1 VWVNR
6 YIVKKKLGKGSFGQ
20 VVQAVDKLT
29 GEHVAIKIVK
39 SKNLF
44 LRQARLEIDLLKQL
58 NELDPHDQSFIVRL
72 KDTFIWRNHQCLTF
86 EMLSYNLYELLRNT
100 SFNGV
105 SLNLISKFAKQIL
118 KVKPYLPPLHK
129 M

>member
-1 VWVNR
+1 M
-6 YIVKKKLGKGSFGQ
+6 
-20 VVQAVDKLT
+20 QAIDRVT
-29 GEHVAIKIVK
+29 GEYVAIKIVK

-58 NELDPHDQSFIVRL
+58 NVMDPQDQSFIVRL
-72 KDTFIWRNHQCLTF
+72 KDTFMWRNHQCLIF
-86 EMLSYNLYELLRNT
+86 EMLSYNLYDLLRNT

-118 KVKPYLPPLHK
+118 KVT
-129 M
+129 